1 MKNSITILM
10 AVMMLF
16 SSCDLKKKPSDNKKK
31 PNILL
36 IVGDDISFGDLGA
49 YGSEIETPNMNNL
62 ANHGVRF
69 SNFHASPVCSVT
81 RGMLMTGNNSHE
93 IGLGTFDY
101 AVYPESIGKRGYEGY
116 LTRDAVAI
124 SELFR
129 DEGYNVYKTGKWHLG
144 DGEKGEVPM
153 DWGFTKSF
161 GILSGGSNHWNGDA
175 MSPDLSTPKNQKLI
189 KEGIMPGVDKEPWFL
204 NGAPYDRPKGVYS
217 GELYTDHLL
226 NFMKEDADTDKPWFA
241 YVAFTTAH
249 FPVQAPA
256 DLIDKYYDYYYEVG
270 YEGLKEKRYNSL
282 VRNGVLSPT
291 TNKAPK
297 NNLTRAWSTLSDEE
311 KKLQA
316 RIMATYAAMI
326 EDQDMRIGQ
335 IIDHLKQTGELEN
348 TLIVYLTDN
357 GPEGADPKSPDV
369 GNKLF
374 ADWIDTNFDQS
385 LEAVGSEN
393 SFQMLGVSWANATT
407 GGLQWWKWF
416 IGEGGIRVPMIIVP
430 PGAFDGDYSRAGTSS
445 NAVVCVKDIPMTILE
460 YAGIEHPRT
469 NYKGRKIIPP
479 SGKSIKP
486 FMDGTANKVR
496 TEEEWYAFE
505 LFGNSYIM
513 MGDYKAIKVRTG
525 MFGDGEWHLYNVVKD
540 PSETIPL
547 ENMEAERL
555 YQMADIYYEYAK
567 DKGIVKVDEDWS
579 PFKAMK

>member
-10 AVMMLF
+10 AIMVLF
-16 SSCDLKKKPSDNKKK
+16 TSCNTKTKSAVQKKK

-36 IVGDDISFGDLGA
+36 IVGDDIGFGDLA
-49 YGSEIETPNMNNL
+49 SYGSEINTPTMSKL
-62 ANHGVRF
+62 SEHGVQF

-81 RGMLMTGNNSHE
+81 RGMLLTGNNSHE

-101 AVYPESIGKRGYEGY
+101 AVYPESEGKPGYEGY
-116 LTRDAVAI
+116 LTRNTVAI

-144 DGEKGEVPM
+144 DGDKGDRPM
-153 DWGFTKSF
+153 NWGFTKSF
-161 GILSGGSNHWNGDA
+161 GILSGGSNHWNDRE
-175 MSPDLSTPKNQKLI
+175 MTPDVSSPENKKLI
-189 KEGIMPGVDKEPWFL
+189 VEGKMPKVGPEPWFL
-204 NGAPYDRPKGVYS
+204 NGAPYDRPNGIYS
-217 GELYTDHLL
+217 GELYTEHLL
-226 NFMKEDADTDKPWFA
+226 NFMKEDANTDKPWFA

-256 DLIDKYYDYYYEVG
+256 ELIDKYYDYYYKMG
-270 YEGLKEKRYNSL
+270 YEGLKEERYKAL
-282 VRNGVLSPT
+282 KDRGLLSHSA
-291 TNKAPK
+291 NRAPS
-297 NNLTRAWSTLSDEE
+297 NNLTTRWSDLTEEE
-311 KKLQA
+311 KKIQA
-316 RIMATYAAMI
+316 KIMATYAAMI
-326 EDQDMRIGQ
+326 EDQDQRIGQ
-335 IIDHLKQTGELEN
+335 IIDHLKSTGELDN

-357 GPEGADPKSPDV
+357 GPEGADPKSPYV
-369 GNKLF
+369 GNEMF
-374 ADWIDTNFDQS
+374 ANWISTNFDQS
-385 LEAVGSEN
+385 LEAVGTEN
-393 SFQMLGVSWANATT
+393 SFQMLGVSWANAAT

-416 IGEGGIRVPMIIVP
+416 IGEGGIRVPMMIVP
-430 PGAFDGDYSRAGTSS
+430 PGAFNGEYSKAGSTS

-460 YAGIEHPRT
+460 YAGIKHPT
-469 NYKGRKIIPP
+469 TDYKGREITPP

-486 FMDGTANKVR
+486 FMDGTTDKVR

-547 ENMEAERL
+547 ENMQAERL
-555 YQMADIYYEYAK
+555 YQMVDIYYEYAK
-567 DKGIVKVDEDWS
+567 EKGIVEVDDSWS